1 MELEKAYKTIKA
13 EGAEV
18 IAISVDTM
26 SDTKLMA
33 DLVSASYP
41 ILSDEAHVVTEK
53 YGLFNLLGDG
63 VSAPG
68 TYVITSDKRIRL
80 VHVGQSIGDRVSTRA
95 IVNGIRE
102 LKGKT
107 PLPDGKPL

>member
-1 MELEKAYKTIKA
+1 MELEKAYKTIRA

-18 IAISVDTM
+18 IAISVDNM

-33 DLVSASYP
+33 GLVSASYP
-41 ILSDEAHVVTEK
+41 VLSDEAHVVTEK

-68 TYVITSDKRIRL
+68 TYVITPDKRIRL
-80 VHVGQSIGDRVSTRA
+80 GHVGQSIGDRVSARA
-95 IVNGIRE
+95 IINGLRE
-102 LKGKT
+102 LKGKG